1 MSFNHF
7 PHLPIFFYYLISNI
21 RIIGLG
27 KIGDKTESLSRYLHS
42 TLKNGKF
49 YYHDQD
55 KPQ

>member
-27 KIGDKTESLSRYLHS
+27 KIGDETESLSRYLHS